1 MRTREFGEPSE
12 PSALLVL
19 GCVARSAMP
28 EAARSKQN
36 ELGAACA
43 RIDAPSPT
51 LDQLMAGVEQLALMD
66 QCDAPA

>member
-1 MRTREFGEPSE
+1 
-12 PSALLVL
+12 
-19 GCVARSAMP
+19 MP